1 MMTCGTPYKYAIRN
15 GEELDVDSE
24 ADDQRKETFHV
35 VISQDD
41 SQPGNTVLCKLWT
54 GTKRVRD
61 YLMKCAKGLV
71 EELRWMA
78 RPLGQFPRL
87 MSGLSRSASPS

>member
-24 ADDQRKETFHV
+24 ADDERKETFHV

-41 SQPGNTVLCKLWT
+41 FQAGNTVLCKIWIVI
-54 GTKRVRD
+54 KRVRD
-61 YLMKCAKGLV
+61 
-71 EELRWMA
+71 
-78 RPLGQFPRL
+78 
-87 MSGLSRSASPS
+87 